1 MEELKRTEKNLVGTV
16 TDTRTSTE
24 KFDRIMSQREV
35 DKVVATSEGGKK
47 EEKMIDVAK
56 DAAAKVTSIQPTAP
70 VASRPV
76 NSSSRPS
83 NRAGGAAKAAST
95 KQPSSSDK
103 GPGKSSNGRPTA
115 PRAPSKDSRGRNRN

>member
-1 MEELKRTEKNLVGTV
+1 MNTLLWRDNLSWS
-16 TDTRTSTE
+16 DE
-24 KFDRIMSQREV
+24 
-35 DKVVATSEGGKK
+35 

-103 GPGKSSNGRPTA
+103 GPGKSSNGKA
-115 PRAPSKDSRGRNRN
+115 NGAKSAK